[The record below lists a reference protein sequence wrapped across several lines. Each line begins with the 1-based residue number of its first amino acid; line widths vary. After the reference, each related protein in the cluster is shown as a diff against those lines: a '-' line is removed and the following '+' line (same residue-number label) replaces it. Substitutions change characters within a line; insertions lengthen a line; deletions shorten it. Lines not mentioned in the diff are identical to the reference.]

1 MQRYRLACLRAP
13 MEADE
18 PAHGTIHRLPQT
30 QRAYRELRRRI
41 LQNEMPPNA
50 QYLEQ
55 ELADALGMSRTP
67 VREALIRLSEERLV
81 EIRPRHGARIL
92 PVSVD
97 DMREIY
103 EMMTELEALAV
114 RKLAER
120 GLSRRELRYLEQV
133 LAEMDAALARDDLMG
148 WARHDEVFHAQLVD
162 LTGNS
167 RLSQVVATFR
177 DQAHRARMQ
186 TLKLRPKPVNSNRDH
201 ASVVEAIRQRD
212 ADAAAATHRQHR
224 QKAGAVLLMLL
235 ARCGSEGL

>member
-1 MQRYRLACLRAP
+1 MQRYIQACRKAP
-13 MEADE
+13 EESGETEDIAL
-18 PAHGTIHRLPQT
+18 HRLPQT

-41 LQNEMPPNA
+41 LDNEMPPNA
-50 QYLEQ
+50 HYLEQ
-55 ELADALGMSRTP
+55 ELADVLGMSRTP
-67 VREALIRLSEERLV
+67 VREALIRLSDERLV

-120 GLSRRELRYLEQV
+120 GLSRRELRMLEQAV
-133 LAEMDAALARDDLMG
+133 ADMDHALARDDLRA
-148 WARHDEVFHAQLVD
+148 WARRDEMFHALLVD

-201 ASVVEAIRQRD
+201 AAVVEAIRQRD
-212 ADAAAATHRQHR
+212 PETAAATHRQHR
-224 QKAGAVLLMLL
+224 QKAGAMLLSLL